1 MNHPCIQLVL
11 KLKVVFFSLFHFV
24 SRFKRKKNQQINMP
38 EPTREELEKQAPFC
52 APFDPRFPNTN
63 QTKYC
68 TQSFIDFYRCQKLRG
83 ENYEPCYYFQKVFQ
97 NICPNS
103 WVERWQDQMANGTFP
118 VQI

>member
-1 MNHPCIQLVL
+1 
-11 KLKVVFFSLFHFV
+11 
-24 SRFKRKKNQQINMP
+24 MP
-38 EPTREELEKQAPFC
+38 EPTTAELEKQLPFC

-97 NICPNS
+97 NICPNA
-103 WVERWQDQMANGTFP
+103 WVEKWQDQMANGTFP

>member
-1 MNHPCIQLVL
+1 MG
-11 KLKVVFFSLFHFV
+11 K
-24 SRFKRKKNQQINMP
+24 
-38 EPTREELEKQAPFC
+38 EPTKEELEAQVPFC

-83 ENYEPCYYFQKVFQ
+83 TDYEPCYYFEKVFH

-103 WVERWQDQMANGTFP
+103 WVEKWQDQMANGTFP
-118 VQI
+118 VKI